1 MHLNLTE
8 PLQHRWT
15 LLQREGWVCGWV
27 QPATRSQS
35 LHSAAVQY
43 RTVAHSSQQLMCRKL
58 LGARAHRSK
67 VLGVNW
73 PRLLSKNYIMC
84 CHAPTQNKWNFC
96 AAAVWKTTQIICDI
110 EIDMEQPAGGQ
121 HIYPTGMGFH
131 RKIMR
136 LSNLLRTVI
145 VRSECKEARF
155 NMTLTFLAGE
165 SLKQSHRFISP
176 VAVWPVCPIVS
187 QLNWKRCSMQVQ
199 Q

>member
-1 MHLNLTE
+1 MDTSAVRGMSLWRSADCDPKPKSAFRSST
-8 PLQHRWT
+8 
-15 LLQREGWVCGWV
+15 V
-27 QPATRSQS
+27 QNCSTFIK
-35 LHSAAVQY
+35 AADVQEAAWL
-43 RTVAHSSQQLMCRKL
+43 V
-58 LGARAHRSK
+58 ARAHRSK
-67 VLGVNW
+67 VLGASW
-73 PRLLSKNYIMC
+73 PRPLSKNYIMC

-96 AAAVWKTTQIICDI
+96 TATVWKTTQIVCDI

-131 RKIMR
+131 RKIMC
-136 LSNLLRTVI
+136 LSNLLRTVV
-145 VRSECKEARF
+145 VRSECKEAQF

-176 VAVWPVCPIVS
+176 MAVWLLYPIVS